1 MQILHKKDIVRQYAC
16 LTVPF
21 MQYLGAKMNMGK
33 RGRSIS
39 VKQKEVLALNH
50 LQIDKQISIMKI
62 NENDFKLK
70 QHALETASG
79 SL

>member
-1 MQILHKKDIVRQYAC
+1 MFAKKNDSVRQLAC

-39 VKQKEVLALNH
+39 IKQKEVLALKH
-50 LQIDKQISIMKI
+50 LQIDKQISVMKMII
-62 NENDFKLK
+62 N
-70 QHALETASG
+70 
-79 SL
+79 